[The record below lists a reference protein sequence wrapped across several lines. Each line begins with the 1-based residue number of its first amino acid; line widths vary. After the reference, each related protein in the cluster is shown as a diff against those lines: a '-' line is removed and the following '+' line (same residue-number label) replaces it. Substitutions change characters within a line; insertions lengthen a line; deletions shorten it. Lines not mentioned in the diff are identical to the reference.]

1 MLLLGGQV
9 VSTLGSAA
17 SSIIYPLLILELTNS
32 PSAAG
37 MAAALHSIPY
47 LIFCLPVGA
56 LVDRWDRKRVMILC
70 DLGRAFTVFTVPIAL
85 WLDVL
90 TIWQLYAAAFVE
102 GSLFVFF
109 NLAEVAALPRLVPT
123 AQLPQAAAQNEAAF
137 GAAHIVGP
145 SIGTLIYQTLG
156 RTAPFIADSI
166 SFLISSVSLLFIKT
180 DFRSGKAPRTN
191 TLQMEIVEGLRWLW
205 QQPLIRYMA
214 FLTGGMNLVNAAA
227 PLIMIVLAKQLGASN
242 IEIGLIFS
250 IGGIGGVVGSLIG
263 GQVQKRFSFGQVI
276 IFVIWAQAALFPLYA
291 LVPQFLL
298 LGVVYSLMYALLPI
312 YNVVQF
318 SYRLAL
324 IPDALQGRVNSTFRL
339 FAFGFFPVGAAISG
353 FLLERIGPVATVS
366 VFTLWFMLL
375 ATFTAFNRHVRQA
388 RPLERI
394 ASA

>member
-1 MLLLGGQV
+1 MLLWGGQV

-37 MAAALHSIPY
+37 VATALHSIPY

-56 LVDRWDRKRVMILC
+56 LIDRWDRKRVMILC

-109 NLAEVAALPRLVPT
+109 NLAEVAALPRLVPA

-137 GAAHIVGP
+137 GAAHIIGP

-156 RTAPFIADSI
+156 RAAPFIADSI
-166 SFLISSVSLLFIKT
+166 SFLISSISLLFIKT
-180 DFRSGKAPRTN
+180 DFRLSKAPPTSALR
-191 TLQMEIVEGLRWLW
+191 MEIVEGLRWLW
-205 QQPLIRYMA
+205 HQPLIRYMA

-227 PLIMIVLAKQLGASN
+227 PLIVIVLAKQLGASN

-263 GQVQKRFSFGQVI
+263 GQVQKRFPFGQVI
-276 IFVIWAQAALFPLYA
+276 IFLICAQAAIFPLYA
-291 LVPQFLL
+291 LAPQFLL
-298 LGVVYSLMYALLPI
+298 LGVVYALMYVMLPI

-339 FAFGFFPVGAAISG
+339 LAFGFIPVGAATSG
-353 FLLERIGPVATVS
+353 FLLERIGPIPTVS
-366 VFTLWFMLL
+366 IFTLWYVLL
-375 ATFTAFNRHVRQA
+375 AAFTAFNRHVRQA
-388 RPLERI
+388 RSLEQI
-394 ASA
+394 AGG